1 MIYRKKAS
9 VRVNLRLSRLD
20 SYVLIILFLV
30 SFCLFHFLVF
40 PTDRG
45 SKGLLPVMVFIHGDS
60 YDWGSGNPFDGSI
73 LSSFGNVLLI
83 TLNYRLGVFGFL
95 PASLDGSGPR
105 GNYGLMDQVAALHW
119 IQENIAEFGGD
130 PMNVTLVG
138 HGYGAACV
146 NLLMM
151 SPMASSALF
160 NRVILMSGSAMSPWA
175 VARDADSYAKLLAK
189 SLNCPTY
196 ENVVMVDCLRS
207 KSVDDILAVD
217 LKVPEHLSAFGPII
231 DGIVIP
237 SEPRSIISP
246 ANLETSS
253 SSGGSFYSSY
263 GYSSAGSSPAAQYNS
278 ASSSS
283 PVSPLLPQ
291 SSSTGS
297 VTTPGV
303 TSPAPYDV
311 LFGITRYEAPPLIFS
326 SQEEKSGIDA
336 VRRDRILR
344 TLVRNLFDYHQQVG
358 IYFCISSQSFSLCIK
373 SCSCLDKTKPDNPLY
388 PLFFR

>member
-1 MIYRKKAS
+1 MSRSYLVLSSFITD
-9 VRVNLRLSRLD
+9 VN
-20 SYVLIILFLV
+20 
-30 SFCLFHFLVF
+30 
-40 PTDRG
+40 RG

-73 LSSFGNVLLI
+73 LSSFGNIVMV

-160 NRVILMSGSAMSPWA
+160 SRVILMSGSALSPWA
-175 VARDADSYAKLLAK
+175 VARDADSYTKLMAKG
-189 SLNCPTY
+189 LNCPTHD
-196 ENVVMVDCLRS
+196 NLLMVECLRS
-207 KSVDDILAVD
+207 KPVQDILSID

-237 SEPRSIISP
+237 SEPKAVYS
-246 ANLETSS
+246 AGDS

-263 GYSSAGSSPAAQYNS
+263 SGGSPAAQYNS
-278 ASSSS
+278 VVSSSS
-283 PVSPLLPQ
+283 QAASASLLPQ
-291 SSSTGS
+291 SSQSSSSSSSTSSGS
-297 VTTPGV
+297 MTTPGV
-303 TSPAPYDV
+303 ISPAPYDV
-311 LFGITRYEAPPLIFS
+311 LFGITRFEAPPFVFS
-326 SQEEKSGIDA
+326 SQEEKTGIDA

-344 TLVRNLFDYHQQVG
+344 TLVRNLFDYHQQVS
-358 IYFCISSQSFSLCIK
+358 IMTQNNPLLIPVLNPQRIHKIALVYFPFYSMSVYTDDVLLSFVRSFS
-373 SCSCLDKTKPDNPLY
+373 
-388 PLFFR
+388 